1 MLDAPLGLAFAAG
14 LVATLN
20 PCGFAML
27 PAYLSYFLGLSGD
40 EGEQSRPDATVL
52 RALTVGGV
60 VSLGFLIVFVIAGLL
75 INAGL
80 RTVIDL
86 IPWLA
91 LLVGLG
97 LVVLAVAML
106 RGYQPQVGLPK
117 LERGTGSRRHRS
129 VFLFGISYAIA
140 SLSCTLPVFLTV
152 VVGSITGASFVSGLS
167 VFVAYGAGMSMVLLV
182 LTLALAVAKQGVVR
196 RLRWFMQHV
205 NQISG
210 ILLLTAGL
218 YITVFW
224 AFNITRDPS
233 QQTSLDRW
241 VETLSQRATDLV
253 GENRAIVGIILGG
266 ILFIVLAWLLLR
278 EPQDQ
283 GSDGA
288 VQDGAGRRQA
298 PRPLT
303 HDRGHH
309 VA

>member
-1 MLDAPLGLAFAAG
+1 VLEAPLGLAFAAG

-40 EGEQSRPDATVL
+40 EGEGRRADAAVV

-60 VSLGFLIVFVIAGLL
+60 VSLGFLVVFVIAGLL
-75 INAGL
+75 ITAGL
-80 RTVIDL
+80 RAVIDL

-91 LLVGLG
+91 LLVGVG

-117 LERGTGSRRHRS
+117 LEAGTGSRRYRS
-129 VFLFGISYAIA
+129 VFVFGISYAIA

-152 VVGSITGASFVSGLS
+152 VVGSITGASFVSALS
-167 VFVAYGAGMSMVLLV
+167 VFVAYGLGMSMVLLV
-182 LTLALAVAKQGVVR
+182 LTLALAVAKQGVVH
-196 RLRWFMQHV
+196 RLRWFMRHV
-205 NQISG
+205 NRISAA
-210 ILLLTAGL
+210 LLLTAGL
-218 YITVFW
+218 YITFFW
-224 AFNITRDPS
+224 AFNITRDPT

-266 ILFIVLAWLLLR
+266 ILFAVLAWLLLR

-283 GSDGA
+283 SRDRA
-288 VQDGAGRRQA
+288 VRDSVGQ
-298 PRPLT
+298 
-303 HDRGHH
+303 
-309 VA
+309 